1 MDFRT
6 PPPFPG
12 ENGALAEE
20 LNRHVP
26 FVPDWDFSQKVA
38 EGEADFRRGLFLRME
53 YPDPEGLLQTA
64 ETDFNRFLR
73 EAGLLKQDASAVVT
87 AKADGLDGEAFRT
100 TVLQNEIRIEAGNTE
115 GIRRGLYE
123 LEDNLMDLD
132 FLRISRSAIVNFRH
146 IQSIRP
152 ELGGR
157 LLLTMENGEQVYV
170 SRQYAASIKEKLR
183 ELERSLTR

>member
-1 MDFRT
+1 MKITLNQDPAFPETEVIINCPQADEDILRLVAMLRIHQRKLVGLWQGESHLLDIRDILYIDTADKRT
-6 PPPFPG
+6 FLYTR
-12 ENGALAEE
+12 EKVYESAL
-20 LNRHVP
+20 R
-26 FVPDWDFSQKVA
+26 
-38 EGEADFRRGLFLRME
+38 
-53 YPDPEGLLQTA
+53 
-64 ETDFNRFLR
+64 
-73 EAGLLKQDASAVVT
+73 
-87 AKADGLDGEAFRT
+87 
-100 TVLQNEIRIEAGNTE
+100 
-115 GIRRGLYE
+115 LYE
-123 LEDNLMDLD
+123 LEDNLMGLD